1 MLRIALFAFGLRG
14 AQEAFRCAAWEG
26 WIDSVPSPTLPPVG
40 FGGRVA
46 RSAGWGASAP
56 RQHKRWSVAT
66 EPVLQSPSAHSSNA
80 EPLGAILA
88 GGASRRF
95 GAAKALAEV
104 GGRRIVERVR
114 DALAAAVDDVIL
126 IANEPELFGDL
137 DLPARG
143 DLRPGLGAAAGI
155 ETALRWAMEM
165 GRPGAVCVACDMP
178 FVSPALLRELVRRAR
193 DGDAD
198 AVVPESTGRRGIE
211 PLCAW
216 YSVACLPAVERAL
229 ASDERSLHALLA
241 TVRAGR
247 IPLAEVR
254 RFGDPEI
261 IFMNVNTPDDHR
273 RAIDLARHA
282 DA

>member
-1 MLRIALFAFGLRG
+1 M
-14 AQEAFRCAAWEG
+14 
-26 WIDSVPSPTLPPVG
+26 
-40 FGGRVA
+40 
-46 RSAGWGASAP
+46 GASAP
-56 RQHKRWSVAT
+56 RQHKILSVAT
-66 EPVLQSPSAHSSNA
+66 EPALRSPSAHSSNA

-104 GGRRIVERVR
+104 GARRIVERVR
-114 DALAAAVDDVIL
+114 DALAAAVGDVVL
-126 IANEPELFGDL
+126 IANEPESFGDL
-137 DLPARG
+137 HLLTRP
-143 DLRPGLGAAAGI
+143 DLRPGAGAIGGI

-178 FVSPALLRELVRRAR
+178 FVSPALLRELVRRAG
-193 DGDAD
+193 DGDAE
-198 AVVPESTGRRGIE
+198 AVVPESTGRRGVE

-216 YSVACLPAVERAL
+216 YSVACLPAIERAL

-241 TVRAGR
+241 TVRAER
-247 IPLAEVR
+247 IPLDVVR
-254 RFGDPEI
+254 GLGDPEI